1 MEKEEKLRRAV
12 ESKHIPVVTLD
23 NKWHKIWTMVE
34 KPSEIAKNE
43 ERLNELLRRQ
53 GKLNTESKDIKKL
66 KKKMM
71 DEIVPLMDDGD
82 SSSVKKAEDN
92 KRLIEDC
99 NKKLEDYEEE
109 LLLIPE
115 QIDEINKEIMFST
128 MEQCYYVL
136 HENEKDIEELANWIA
151 AIRIEIKKNIVRK
164 QEKEIQN
171 GIMYS
176 YMNDIFGSEVV
187 DLFDMSYNPME
198 KLLKLKEIQEEQ
210 KAKNAN

>member
-92 KRLIEDC
+92 KKLIEDC